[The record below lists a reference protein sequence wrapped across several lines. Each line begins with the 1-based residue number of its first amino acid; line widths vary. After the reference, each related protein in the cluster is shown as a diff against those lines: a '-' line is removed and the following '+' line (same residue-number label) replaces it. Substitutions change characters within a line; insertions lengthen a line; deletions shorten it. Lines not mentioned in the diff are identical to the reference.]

1 MRRRRGVDT
10 TRDVAAASD
19 AFAAATRHNI
29 AAASTRALAG
39 TFLLTSLLA
48 GAAALNPALRLA
60 GQGMGLLQPVFT
72 LENKAQAAVL
82 GAVGGVDADEVK
94 AEINAEVAR
103 SPCVIYTYRGRA
115 EMECLGLRVATFF
128 KRTTPAFQRCKSYP
142 RRSSV
147 SPERGRRRYGLSPF
161 STEAIALLK
170 GTGAKFETIELGPEW
185 FLLGPKASVKR
196 AELEAMTGQSSLP
209 HVFIGGEHV
218 GGLATGPG
226 LAALQESGELST
238 KLSSAGA
245 TYPPKSR
252 SGLDAFIDSIKP

>member
-1 MRRRRGVDT
+1 MR
-10 TRDVAAASD
+10 
-19 AFAAATRHNI
+19 
-29 AAASTRALAG
+29 

-94 AEINAEVAR
+94 AEINAEVTR
-103 SPCVIYTYRGRA
+103 SPCVIYT
-115 EMECLGLRVATFF
+115 
-128 KRTTPAFQRCKSYP
+128 
-142 RRSSV
+142 
-147 SPERGRRRYGLSPF
+147 YGLSPF